1 MDNKDNL
8 NNNIQYG
15 EFKLNQNN
23 KEFKRLENTKENNI
37 IEHLNLNEDNN
48 YQNFKF
54 DGVKN
59 TKKLEKREKSAPK
72 ISINQKEMWFS

>member
-1 MDNKDNL
+1 MNYVYNINVNRNPDIDNKDNL
-8 NNNIQYG
+8 NNNIKYG

-23 KEFKRLENTKENNI
+23 IEFKRLENTKENNI

-54 DGVKN
+54 DGIKN
-59 TKKLEKREKSAPK
+59 TCER
-72 ISINQKEMWFS
+72 